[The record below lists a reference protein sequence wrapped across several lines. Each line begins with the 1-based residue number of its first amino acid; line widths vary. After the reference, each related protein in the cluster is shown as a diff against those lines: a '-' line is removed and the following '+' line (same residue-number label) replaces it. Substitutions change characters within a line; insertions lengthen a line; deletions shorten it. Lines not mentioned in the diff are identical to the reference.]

1 MVLTEAFH
9 APSCHH
15 FFCVFLIIISR
26 MNDSYINGKID
37 FNQKVIKK
45 NKNTYKKNWTI
56 FLVLLIYLNKI
67 INNKKEMGV
76 GEMCKEI

>member
-1 MVLTEAFH
+1 
-9 APSCHH
+9 
-15 FFCVFLIIISR
+15 

>member
-1 MVLTEAFH
+1 MVLTEAFY
-9 APSCHH
+9 APSCHP
-15 FFCVFLIIISR
+15 FFSRLFEWMIPISVK
-26 MNDSYINGKID
+26 KID
-37 FNQKVIKK
+37 LNQKVIKK